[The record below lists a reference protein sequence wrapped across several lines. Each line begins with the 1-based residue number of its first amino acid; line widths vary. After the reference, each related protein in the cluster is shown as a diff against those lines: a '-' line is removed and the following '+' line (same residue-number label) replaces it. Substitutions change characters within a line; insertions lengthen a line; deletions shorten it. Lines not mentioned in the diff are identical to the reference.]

1 MLRLREEGSTMP
13 AQTPTQILLALAG
26 EVALL
31 LWAVQFVTA
40 GVSAAF
46 GSRLRSVLADGLNSR
61 WRAFAAGV
69 IVTAGLQS
77 STATAMMIASFAEV
91 GLIALAPALAMM
103 LGANVGT
110 TLIVQFV
117 AFDTS
122 AAIPLLLLGG
132 YVGLRRFSGVTPREC
147 SRAIFGLGMMLLAL
161 HLMQATMQPVEHS
174 QTLKVVLGALSQ
186 DPFVA
191 LLLAALLSWAA
202 HSSVAAILVVMSLAG
217 AGVIGLETVLAMV
230 LGCNLG
236 TAMNPLIQSLRGNPS
251 ARRVPVGNVANR
263 LIGCMLGL
271 AALPLLVPHLEQLA
285 ISPLRMAAFAHLVFN
300 LIMALAFLAPLPAI
314 ARLLVRSFP
323 DAPPDSDP
331 ARSRY
336 LDRSALR
343 NPAIALSNATRE
355 VLRMADVVEDMLSAS
370 QDAFSSNDA
379 GKILQIS
386 RTDDVLD
393 SLYNQIQLY
402 VGAIRHE
409 ALSEVEEERLNTLL
423 SLAINLEHVGDII
436 EKNLM
441 QMAGKRIRDQ
451 RRFPADDLDR
461 IADMHLRLRDH
472 LRLALNVFISQD
484 EAMARQLIRE
494 KETFRDLEREAVER
508 HLAQM
513 RTGNAEALAVSALQ
527 LDITRDLKRID
538 AHIAATVH
546 GLLERRG
553 LLQGSRLFHAA
564 E

>member
-1 MLRLREEGSTMP
+1 MP
-13 AQTPTQILLALAG
+13 GQTPTQILLALAG

-31 LWAVQFVTA
+31 LWSVQFVTA
-40 GVSAAF
+40 GVSAAL
-46 GSRLRSVLADGLNSR
+46 GSRLRSLLADGLNSR

-91 GLIALAPALAMM
+91 GLIALVPALAMM

-122 AAIPLLLLGG
+122 TAIPLLLLGG

-147 SRAIFGLGMMLLAL
+147 CRAVFGLGLMLLAL
-161 HLMQATMQPVEHS
+161 RLMQATMQPVEHS

-186 DPFVA
+186 DPLVA

-236 TAMNPLIQSLRGNPS
+236 TAMNPLIQSLKGNPS
-251 ARRVPVGNVANR
+251 SRRVPVGNVANR
-263 LIGCMLGL
+263 LIGCLLGL
-271 AALPLLVPHLEQLA
+271 AMLPLLVPQLERLA
-285 ISPLRMAAFAHLVFN
+285 ISPLQVAAFAHLIFN
-300 LIMALAFLAPLPAI
+300 LIMALVFLAPLPAI
-314 ARLLVRSFP
+314 AGLLMRGFP
-323 DAPPDSDP
+323 DASPDSDP

-343 NPAIALSNATRE
+343 TPAIALSNATRE
-355 VLRMADVVEDMLSAS
+355 VLRMADVVEEMLAAS
-370 QDAFSSNDA
+370 QDAFASNDT

-402 VGAIRHE
+402 VGAIRHD
-409 ALSEVEEERLNTLL
+409 ALSEAEEDRLNALL

-451 RRFPADDLDR
+451 RRLPADDLER
-461 IADMHLRLRDH
+461 ISGMHGRLRDH
-472 LRLALNVFISQD
+472 LRLAVNVFISQD
-484 EAMARQLIRE
+484 EAMAKRLMHE
-494 KETFRDLEREAVER
+494 KEMFRDLERDAVER

-513 RTGNAEALAVSALQ
+513 RTGRAEALAVSALQ

-538 AHIAATVH
+538 GHIAATVH

-553 LLQGSRLFHAA
+553 LLQSSRLLRAA

>member
-1 MLRLREEGSTMP
+1 MP
-13 AQTPTQILLALAG
+13 GQTPTQILLALAG
-26 EVALL
+26 EVVLL
-31 LWAVQFVTA
+31 LWSVQLVTA

-46 GSRLRSVLADGLNSR
+46 GSRLRSLLADGLNSR

-77 STATAMMIASFAEV
+77 STATALMIASFAQA

-117 AFDTS
+117 TFDTS
-122 AAIPLLLLGG
+122 ATIPLLLLAG
-132 YVGLRRFSGVTPREC
+132 YLGLRRFGGVTLREGA
-147 SRAIFGLGMMLLAL
+147 RALFGLGVMLLAL
-161 HLMQATMQPVEHS
+161 RLMQATMQPVEHS
-174 QTLKVVLGALSQ
+174 QTLKLVLGALSQ
-186 DPFVA
+186 DPIVA
-191 LLLAALLSWAA
+191 LLLAAVLSWAA
-202 HSSVAAILVVMSLAG
+202 HSSVAAILVVMSLGG

-236 TAMNPLIQSLRGNPS
+236 TAMNPLIQSLKGSPA
-251 ARRVPVGNVANR
+251 ARRVPVGNLVNR
-263 LIGCMLGL
+263 LIGCLIGL
-271 AALPLLVPHLEQLA
+271 AVLPLVVPQLERLP
-285 ISPLRMAAFAHLVFN
+285 ISPLQLAAFSHLAFN
-300 LIMALAFLAPLPAI
+300 LVMALVFLAPLPAV
-314 ARLLVRSFP
+314 ARLLTRCLP
-323 DAPPDSDP
+323 DTPPEGDP

-355 VLRMADVVEDMLSAS
+355 VLRMADVVEDMLAVSQGAFAS
-370 QDAFSSNDA
+370 DDA
-379 GKILQIS
+379 GKVLQIS

-409 ALSEVEEERLNTLL
+409 ALGAAEEERLTTVL

-451 RRFPADDLDR
+451 RRLPADDLDR
-461 IADMHLRLRDH
+461 IADMHGRLRDH
-472 LRLALNVFISQD
+472 LRLAVNVFISQD
-484 EAMARQLIRE
+484 EATARRLIRA
-494 KETFRDLEREAVER
+494 KETFRDLERDAVER
-508 HLAQM
+508 HLTQM

-538 AHIAATVH
+538 AHLAATVH

-553 LLQGSRLFHAA
+553 LLQGSRLLHAA

>member
-1 MLRLREEGSTMP
+1 MP
-13 AQTPTQILLALAG
+13 GQTPTQILLALAG

-31 LWAVQFVTA
+31 LWSVQMVTA

-69 IVTAGLQS
+69 VVTAGLQS

-122 AAIPLLLLGG
+122 VAIPLLLLAG
-132 YVGLRRFSGVTPREC
+132 YIGLRRLGGITAREC
-147 SRAIFGLGMMLLAL
+147 ARALFGLGVMLLAL
-161 HLMQATMQPVEHS
+161 RLMQATMQPVEHS
-174 QTLKVVLGALSQ
+174 QTLKLVLGALSQ
-186 DPFVA
+186 DPLMA

-202 HSSVAAILVVMSLAG
+202 HSSVAAILVVTSLAG
-217 AGVIGLETVLAMV
+217 AGVIGVETTLAMV
-230 LGCNLG
+230 FGCNLG
-236 TAMNPLIQSLRGNPS
+236 TAMNPLVQSLKGAAA
-251 ARRVPVGNVANR
+251 ARRVPVGNLANR
-263 LIGCMLGL
+263 LVGCIVGL
-271 AALPLLVPHLEQLA
+271 ALLPLLVPHIERLSISALQVAA
-285 ISPLRMAAFAHLVFN
+285 ISHLAFN
-300 LIMALAFLAPLPAI
+300 LAMALVFLAPLPAI
-314 ARLLVRSFP
+314 ARFLMHWFP
-323 DAPPDSDP
+323 DASPESDP

-336 LDRSALR
+336 LDRSALTT
-343 NPAIALSNATRE
+343 PVIALSNATRE
-355 VLRMADVVEDMLSAS
+355 VLRMADVVEDMLAVS
-370 QDAFSSNDA
+370 QDAFASDDA
-379 GKILQIS
+379 GRILHIS

-393 SLYNQIQLY
+393 SLFNQIQLY

-409 ALSEVEEERLNTLL
+409 ALSEAGDERLNAVL

-451 RRFPADDLDR
+451 RRLPADDLDR
-461 IADMHLRLRDH
+461 IAGMHGRLRDH
-472 LRLALNVFISQD
+472 LRLAVNVFISQD
-484 EAMARQLIRE
+484 EAMASRLIRE

-508 HLAQM
+508 HLTQM
-513 RTGNAEALAVSALQ
+513 RTGSAEALAVSALQ

-553 LLQGSRLFHAA
+553 LLQGSRLFDAA